1 MTMHSPRLARLLLT
15 GALLALA
22 ACSSPPA
29 PQKPAAAKPVA
40 PARDLV
46 AEVRA
51 AGTASDDE
59 FEVQPLRDPVIE
71 DLRASATQ
79 AETARKFAEADA
91 FLQEALDITPDD
103 PELLQWR
110 AELALAQGNYERTI
124 QLANVSYEKGP
135 KLGGLCR
142 RNWTAIKVSREMSE
156 LPAAAEAAAQQ
167 AARCTVEPPVRM

>member
-1 MTMHSPRLARLLLT
+1 MTMHRPLLV
-15 GALLALA
+15 ALILALG

-29 PQKPAAAKPVA
+29 PQKPVAAKPEA

-51 AGTASDDE
+51 AGAGSDDE

-91 FLQEALDITPDD
+91 FLQEALDFTPDD

-142 RNWTAIKVSREMSE
+142 RNWTAIKVSREMTDY
-156 LPAAAEAAAQQ
+156 PAAADAATQQ
-167 AARCTVEPPVRM
+167 VARCTVEPPVRM

>member
-1 MTMHSPRLARLLLT
+1 MTMHCRPLLI
-15 GALLALA
+15 ALVLALG

-29 PQKPAAAKPVA
+29 PQKPVVAKPEA
-40 PARDLV
+40 PARNLV

-51 AGTASDDE
+51 AGTGSADE

-71 DLRASATQ
+71 DLRTSATQ
-79 AETARKFAEADA
+79 AETAGKFAEADA
-91 FLQEALDITPDD
+91 FVQEALGLTPDD

-110 AELALAQGNYERTI
+110 AELALAQGNYERTL
-124 QLANVSYEKGP
+124 QLATISYEKGP

-142 RNWTAIKVSREMSE
+142 RNWTAVKVAREMTGY
-156 LPAAAEAAAQQ
+156 AAAAQAAADQ